1 MVYES
6 FLNVTNG
13 LVMPKVVPISMDWPD
28 NSYAIIPKKP
38 FKKERN
44 EERLK
49 KEMLFTNPK
58 NCQQDIGNACLA
70 NIFAL

>member
-1 MVYES
+1 
-6 FLNVTNG
+6 
-13 LVMPKVVPISMDWPD
+13 MPKVVPISMDWPD

-44 EERLK
+44 EERLI
-49 KEMLFTNPK
+49 MLFTNPK
-58 NCQQDIGNACLA
+58 NCQEDIGNAWLA